1 MDVGGVQLRT
11 FAFVDRVQPQMAAL
25 LGSIASGDP
34 VVEGMAQLF
43 LEISPGTDIYAVVD
57 AAVKSAGVRPG
68 SQVVERQYGMAE
80 MHSSSQDAVREA
92 GRTILDL
99 LQISEADAEP
109 VEIVSAKIVSN
120 VDPYQ
125 AQLVNKSRKGSL
137 LVAGETMLVVECQP
151 AAYISLIGN
160 SIEKATNVKIIDV
173 RGVGQFGRLW
183 ISGAHSDVASAQ
195 SLVAELFGGT
205 VPRLDRSLT

>member
-1 MDVGGVQLRT
+1 MDGGRVQLRT
-11 FAFVDRVQPQMAAL
+11 YAFIDRVQPQMAAI
-25 LGSIASGDP
+25 LGSITSGDP

-80 MHSSSQDAVREA
+80 LHAYSQDAVRQA

-99 LQISEADAEP
+99 LAIEESDAQP
-109 VEIVSAKIVSN
+109 LEIVSAKIVSN

-137 LVAGETMLVVECQP
+137 LVAGESMLVVECQP

-160 SIEKATNVKIIDV
+160 TVEKATNVKIVDV

-183 ISGAHSDVASAQ
+183 ISGAHADVVSARG
-195 SLVAELFGGT
+195 LIAELFGET
-205 VPRLDRSLT
+205 PHAVARP

>member
-1 MDVGGVQLRT
+1 
-11 FAFVDRVQPQMAAL
+11 MAAI

-80 MHSSSQDAVREA
+80 MHASSQEAVRQA
-92 GRTILDL
+92 GRTILEL
-99 LQISEADAEP
+99 LQLSEADAEP
-109 VEIVSAKIVSN
+109 VEIVSAKIISN
-120 VDPYQ
+120 VDPHQ

-137 LVAGETMLVVECQP
+137 LVAGETMMVVECQP

-160 SIEKATNVKIIDV
+160 SVEKATNVKIIDV

-183 ISGAHSDVASAQ
+183 ISGAHADVVSAQ
-195 SLVAELFGGT
+195 ALVAERFGA
-205 VPRLDRSLT
+205 PS